1 MESISKNKLNKEE
14 EVEFDNF
21 YVKRKNT
28 FNYLKNEKIVL
39 KKRPNSMFNANKKKN
54 NLSIKYDFNVKKI
67 NSIILKTFKKQKT
80 SFIFPEN
87 NYYCFIKNNFVRQSH
102 SEFSRKKK
110 IIDDQKIKNELGG
123 NNIINETNNNDNLK
137 RRVKKFNSLNCCKSL
152 IPLITKN
159 DYKKEDFEVLALIG
173 KGAYG
178 TVLQVK
184 LKPGIGQESLNNSKN
199 KDKDKSKLNEKF
211 FAIKV
216 MDIDSMKSV
225 NKLYQI
231 YLESQILYEM
241 NSPYIVKIHG
251 VFFSKGKIYIVLD
264 YLSKGSFAA
273 FLKMNYPLKEDT
285 IRFYA
290 AEIILFLEYL
300 QSQKIVHRDLKPE
313 NIMLNDKFHL
323 QMIDFATARKIGYYY
338 DKKEMKFKED
348 NFDLEND
355 DDDIKGAKVIVNP
368 DDDDD
373 EDEEEEEEEEDN
385 NSNENNINYKRKIKK
400 IPPRNKTFVGTAEYV
415 SPEVIGD
422 QPAGYGA
429 DLWAFGIMLYQMFC
443 GKTPFKGGTNYITFK
458 NIEKLKISYPENVTI
473 SENAKDL
480 INKIL
485 IKDPSKRLGAGEPK
499 TELDLEHLKKH
510 PFFKGI
516 KWKNIINQNVPNSK
530 SFKFICNKKMVKRNK
545 DNKNIDKMKNSEDK
559 NVKVVKQGLLNKK
572 SFWFHYNERYLILDT
587 TPKITYKDP
596 EKNIVKGVIYLN
608 KKCRVYASRQDIFN
622 LDITSRVYKFKCKP
636 NELIL
641 WIDAIKECI
650 KNYGKEE

>member
-1 MESISKNKLNKEE
+1 
-14 EVEFDNF
+14 
-21 YVKRKNT
+21 
-28 FNYLKNEKIVL
+28 
-39 KKRPNSMFNANKKKN
+39 
-54 NLSIKYDFNVKKI
+54 
-67 NSIILKTFKKQKT
+67 
-80 SFIFPEN
+80 
-87 NYYCFIKNNFVRQSH
+87 
-102 SEFSRKKK
+102 
-110 IIDDQKIKNELGG
+110 
-123 NNIINETNNNDNLK
+123 
-137 RRVKKFNSLNCCKSL
+137 
-152 IPLITKN
+152 
-159 DYKKEDFEVLALIG
+159 
-173 KGAYG
+173 
-178 TVLQVK
+178 
-184 LKPGIGQESLNNSKN
+184 
-199 KDKDKSKLNEKF
+199 
-211 FAIKV
+211 

-368 DDDDD
+368 DDDD
-373 EDEEEEEEEEDN
+373 EDEEEEKEEEDN